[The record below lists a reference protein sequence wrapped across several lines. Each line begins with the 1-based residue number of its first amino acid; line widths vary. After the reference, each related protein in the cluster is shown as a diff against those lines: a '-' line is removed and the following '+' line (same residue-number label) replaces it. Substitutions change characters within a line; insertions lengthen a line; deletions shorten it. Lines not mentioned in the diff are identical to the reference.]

1 MKKFH
6 WKKKKTIAMYLNK
19 RQAIET
25 LGNVNTSSEVEIEME
40 HTNSFLITEASSN
53 ASPNYIITE

>member
-25 LGNVNTSSEVEIEME
+25 QGNVNTSPEVEVLLENGNLLVVE
-40 HTNSFLITEASSN
+40 SST
-53 ASPNYIITE
+53 AQLPNYIITE

>member
-25 LGNVNTSSEVEIEME
+25 QGNVNTSQEVEVLLENGNLLVVE
-40 HTNSFLITEASSN
+40 SST
-53 ASPNYIITE
+53 AQLPNYIITE